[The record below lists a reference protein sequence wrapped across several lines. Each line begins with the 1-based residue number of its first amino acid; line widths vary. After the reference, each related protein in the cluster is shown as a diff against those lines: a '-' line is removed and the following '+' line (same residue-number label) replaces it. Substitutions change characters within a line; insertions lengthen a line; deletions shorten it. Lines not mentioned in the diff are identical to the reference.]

1 MEGIYKHLNLK
12 NMEKRVF
19 IPLNA
24 EKAFMPID
32 GLELLGKE
40 DAFLVVGG
48 AIDPPKGTGSGCGCG
63 CLNGIGC
70 GCGCGC

>member
-1 MEGIYKHLNLK
+1 
-12 NMEKRVF
+12 
-19 IPLNA
+19 
-24 EKAFMPID
+24 MPIE

-63 CLNGIGC
+63 CPNGIGC

>member
-32 GLELLGKE
+32 GLELLEKE

-48 AIDPPKGTGSGCGCG
+48 AIDPPKGTGSGCDCG
-63 CLNGIGC
+63 CSSGSGC